1 MERVEGKIAAI
12 LDRTTVV
19 INRGARDGVSEDDV
33 FWIYSELGPFTD
45 PDTKENLG
53 TTKEIWGKVVVTTV
67 EERFC
72 VAKTEYQVKNFA
84 AMMGLANI
92 FGTTTE
98 QIRLPVDESQ
108 ISNKLTKI
116 KVGFNAILQK
126 QQAEIVE
133 KKVAAL
139 PAKTSDEDEAS
150 NSVQS
155 REKLNSSSSDA
166 SD

>member
-1 MERVEGKIAAI
+1 MEKLEGKIAAI

-33 FWIYSELGPFTD
+33 FWIYSELGPFID

-84 AMMGLANI
+84 ALMGLANL

-98 QIRLPVDESQ
+98 HIRLPVDESQ

-126 QQAEIVE
+126 QQLEIVE
-133 KKVAAL
+133 KKVEAL
-139 PAKTSDEDEAS
+139 PANISDEDGASELAQNQEELNS
-150 NSVQS
+150 NS
-155 REKLNSSSSDA
+155 SDP
-166 SD
+166 SE